1 MNSVHDHEH
10 KCPENA
16 LETYK
21 ALTKHLLVAYKVI
34 TNQVA
39 YVQVALTRHFQVA
52 YNLLKVFYKALRYL
66 LYFRE

>member
-1 MNSVHDHEH
+1 MNLFHDHEH

-34 TNQVA
+34 TNQGASFLNLEIVDKA
-39 YVQVALTRHFQVA
+39 NSCRKFQ
-52 YNLLKVFYKALRYL
+52 F
-66 LYFRE
+66 FT

>member
-34 TNQVA
+34 TVDSGNSQRLNSK
-39 YVQVALTRHFQVA
+39 QSLI
-52 YNLLKVFYKALRYL
+52 KVWIL
-66 LYFRE
+66 